1 MRVTSDKQT
10 LILAGEPLPRRGV
23 ADADE
28 TSSTAGS
35 QLQRLTIIATRSG
48 GTTLYLQGEYAA
60 SARALSG
67 SSQSTTALVS
77 SETLEPQ
84 ALPRL
89 PAPYV
94 ASSPP
99 VPSAIRGHSSG
110 AAQYARTRD
119 LLDAGT
125 RASFIDTYA

>member
-1 MRVTSDKQT
+1 VTSDKQT

-23 ADADE
+23 ADAPE

-48 GTTLYLQGEYAA
+48 DTTVFLQGEYAPN
-60 SARALSG
+60 ARALSD
-67 SSQSTTALVS
+67 SWQSTTPLVS
-77 SETLEPQ
+77 SDTLQPQ
-84 ALPRL
+84 APPPL

-94 ASSPP
+94 ASSLP
-99 VPSAIRGHSSG
+99 VSSIRGSSSG

-119 LLDAGT
+119 LSDAGT
-125 RASFIDTYA
+125 RASLIDTYA

>member
-1 MRVTSDKQT
+1 VTSDKQT
-10 LILAGEPLPRRGV
+10 LILAGEPLPRRGA

-48 GTTLYLQGEYAA
+48 GATLYLQGEYAA
-60 SARALSG
+60 NSRSLSD
-67 SSQSTTALVS
+67 SRQSTTALVS
-77 SETLEPQ
+77 SGALEAQ
-84 ALPRL
+84 ASPRL
-89 PAPYV
+89 PAPF
-94 ASSPP
+94 ASTLP
-99 VPSAIRGHSSG
+99 VPATTRGPSSG

-119 LLDAGT
+119 LPDTGT